1 MFPVSRRMFKVVCKA
16 AGESMHG
23 NVMRPWE
30 DERVRRGV
38 LMGVVVKRDGVAIVG
53 WVGAVV

>member
-1 MFPVSRRMFKVVCKA
+1 MLKVVCKA

-30 DERVRRGV
+30 DERVRRRV
-38 LMGVVVKRDGVAIVG
+38 LMGAVVPVVKAWR
-53 WVGAVV
+53 